1 VARPRLIKGQLPP
14 RDVRAPFPLLKDQT
28 LLVFAS
34 GISEETR
41 VSVSLRRK
49 ITDEAVFDRLARAG

>member
-1 VARPRLIKGQLPP
+1 VARRRLIKGQLPP
-14 RDVRAPFPLLKDQT
+14 RDVRVPFPIQGSI

-41 VSVSLRRK
+41 VSVSLGRK